1 MAQPPR
7 ERGWM
12 RGRRTAMAAFR
23 FGRNRSYR
31 WVKLLALALPLAV
44 ALAACG
50 GGSDN
55 AGSSGGGGE
64 DNPGKITILLPFQR
78 SIAFWPVHIAEEQGY
93 FKDAGLD
100 VTSEETDGSSFVVQQ
115 VAAGKAQVGIAVT
128 EPALL
133 GYEQNSDFTT
143 VYDFLTGNA
152 FDLWVPSDSA
162 VQNVGDLPKGSS
174 IAIKDQAGG
183 EIPRLNVQ
191 LQKAGLQPGSD
202 VDYKQFG
209 ENTSVAANMLTTG
222 KAAAMEIS
230 WNSLVGVQVALQK
243 EGKQLRC
250 VTCSQTESLASES
263 VIVNNDFLS
272 KHKDAV
278 TKLGRAIAQG
288 TLFGQ
293 TNPQAALTI
302 MKKVNPQEQVD
313 ADYAKAYFTAAVAIM
328 KPRQPNNQFG
338 YQDPGVY
345 QRSMDLLLT
354 PGLPA
359 GLTAKIVLG
368 KFVNNDM
375 VAAYNQVDPDA
386 VVKAAQG
393 APAS

>member
-7 ERGWM
+7 ERGWT
-12 RGRRTAMAAFR
+12 RGRRTAMAAIR
-23 FGRNRSYR
+23 IGRKRSHR
-31 WVKLLALALPLAV
+31 WVKLLALVLPLAI

-55 AGSSGGGGE
+55 AGSSGGGG

-115 VAAGKAQVGIAVT
+115 VAAGKAQIGIAVT
-128 EPALL
+128 EPAML
-133 GYEQNSDFTT
+133 GYEQNSDFST

-152 FDLWVPSDSA
+152 FDLWVPSTSS
-162 VQNVGDLPKGSS
+162 VQKIGDLPKGSS

-209 ENTSVAANMLTTG
+209 ENASVAANMLTTG

-230 WNSLVGVQVALQK
+230 WNSLVGVQEALKK
-243 EGKQLRC
+243 EGKELRC
-250 VTCSQTESLASES
+250 VTCVETEALASES
-263 VIVNNDFLS
+263 VIVNSDFLS
-272 KHKDAV
+272 KHKDTV
-278 TKLGRAIAQG
+278 TKIGRAIAQG

-293 TNPQAALTI
+293 TNPQAALAI

-313 ADYAKAYFTAAVAIM
+313 AAYAKAYFDAAVAIM

-338 YQDPGVY
+338 WQDPAVY

-354 PGLPA
+354 PGIPA
-359 GLTAKIVLG
+359 GLTAKIDLG

-375 VAAYNQVDPDA
+375 VAAYNQFDHDA
-386 VVKAAQG
+386 VVKAAQA